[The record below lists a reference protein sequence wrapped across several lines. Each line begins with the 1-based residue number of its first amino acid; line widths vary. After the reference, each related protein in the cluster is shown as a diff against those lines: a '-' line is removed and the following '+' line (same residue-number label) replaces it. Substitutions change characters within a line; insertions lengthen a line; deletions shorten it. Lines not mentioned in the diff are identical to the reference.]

1 MDQIDN
7 FKSSRLEGQ
16 RTLGEYISGRALN
29 SRLEDTG
36 SNQVVPTPLASE
48 SVLTAD
54 SNAVPLDTPWSQL
67 LLDLGI
73 TPTDKPPTW

>member
-7 FKSSRLEGQ
+7 LKPSRLEGQ
-16 RTLGEYISGRALN
+16 RTLGEYISSRALN
-29 SRLEDTG
+29 SGLENTG
-36 SNQVVPTPLASE
+36 SNQVVSTPLASE

-54 SNAVPLDTPWSQL
+54 GDTIALDTPWSQL

-73 TPTDKPPTW
+73 TPTNKPPTW

>member
-29 SRLEDTG
+29 SGLENTRT
-36 SNQVVPTPLASE
+36 NQTVSAPLASE
-48 SVLTAD
+48 SVLV
-54 SNAVPLDTPWSQL
+54 SNSDAVTLSTPWSQL